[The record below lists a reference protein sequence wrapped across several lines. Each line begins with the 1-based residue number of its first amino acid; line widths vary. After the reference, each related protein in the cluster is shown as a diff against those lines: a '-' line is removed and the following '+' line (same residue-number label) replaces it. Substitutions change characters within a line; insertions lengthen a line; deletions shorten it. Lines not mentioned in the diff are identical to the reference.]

1 MKQPRVAVR
10 DGDQLAIDLQLWVRQ
25 YVKLLMEAEGV
36 NIGKATPRAVE
47 EASSDR

>member
-1 MKQPRVAVR
+1 MRQPRVNVR
-10 DGDQLAIDLQLWVRQ
+10 DGDNFANLRVWVRQ

-36 NIGKATPRAVE
+36 NIVRATPPAVQ

>member
-1 MKQPRVAVR
+1 MKQPRVTVR
-10 DGDQLAIDLQLWVRQ
+10 DGENFANLRVWVRQ

-36 NIGKATPRAVE
+36 KIVRATPVQ

>member
-1 MKQPRVAVR
+1 MKQPHVNVL
-10 DGDQLAIDLQLWVRQ
+10 DGDNLAIDLRVWTQQ

-36 NIGKATPRAVE
+36 NIVRATAPAVQ

>member
-1 MKQPRVAVR
+1 MKQPHVNIL
-10 DGDQLAIDLQLWVRQ
+10 DGDNLAIDLRVWVRQ

-36 NIGKATPRAVE
+36 NIVRATPVQ

>member
-1 MKQPRVAVR
+1 MKQPHVNVR
-10 DGDQLAIDLQLWVRQ
+10 DGDNLVNLGMWVRQ

-36 NIGKATPRAVE
+36 NIVRATPVQ